1 MTSGQPIFSLGRK
14 RRRIRDKF
22 YVDGLSPEKVVVIN
36 QGQMQCLEMYL
47 DAKTK

>member
-1 MTSGQPIFSLGRK
+1 MLM
-14 RRRIRDKF
+14 
-22 YVDGLSPEKVVVIN
+22 VLSPEKVVVIN